1 MRSKC
6 VPQRCTPRMHFYCE
20 KIAVGKFHDK
30 IRASE
35 LPPAM
40 AIFIVK
46 KRGVLSFFRSLMHPY
61 RRIRLSDAHNASVA
75 LILES
80 RNAPLSRISLLGC
93 PKCERGAQFCI
104 PKRTPSSDVNF
115 YREKTWGPF
124 LFPHSKPYPRIARC
138 TPIAFCAS
146 SFPRARGNRFL
157 LDAPLSHF
165 WHFQRQN

>member
-1 MRSKC
+1 
-6 VPQRCTPRMHFYCE
+6 MH
-20 KIAVGKFHDK
+20 AP
-30 IRASE
+30 
-35 LPPAM
+35 PPAI

-61 RRIRLSDAHNASVA
+61 RRIRLSDAQNASVA

-124 LFPHSKPYPRIARC
+124 LFPHSNASLSKNSPFRCPECERGAHFEIAKR
-138 TPIAFCAS
+138 TPIEDFAPRMPRMRAWR
-146 SFPRARGNRFL
+146 SF
-157 LDAPLSHF
+157 
-165 WHFQRQN
+165 

>member
-1 MRSKC
+1 
-6 VPQRCTPRMHFYCE
+6 MH
-20 KIAVGKFHDK
+20 AP
-30 IRASE
+30 
-35 LPPAM
+35 PPAI

-61 RRIRLSDAHNASVA
+61 RRIRLSDAQNASVA

-115 YREKTWGPF
+115 YGEKTWGPF
-124 LFPHSKPYPRIARC
+124 LFPHS
-138 TPIAFCAS
+138 
-146 SFPRARGNRFL
+146 N
-157 LDAPLSHF
+157 APLSKNSPIYT
-165 WHFQRQN
+165 WASNPLGSKGGQMDKTPSAQGQVDRDKIRPLPRGGQKP